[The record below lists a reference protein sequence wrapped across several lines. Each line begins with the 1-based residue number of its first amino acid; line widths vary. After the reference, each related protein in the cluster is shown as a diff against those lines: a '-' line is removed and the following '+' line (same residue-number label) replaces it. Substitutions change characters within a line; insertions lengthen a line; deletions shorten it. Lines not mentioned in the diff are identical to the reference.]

1 METLSLPLSVLSLFI
16 YMYEYAYIERY
27 YICVSPVA
35 AISFTLFSSFP
46 ISLYHHLSTT
56 DRQRALLLEVE
67 DGLLD
72 AEIPLQQLGAMLSEF
87 MMIQFSPHSTLLYS
101 TLLYSTPL
109 YSTLLYSTL
118 LYSTLLYYTLLYSTV
133 LYSTLLHSKL

>member
-1 METLSLPLSVLSLFI
+1 MRWKLSRFLYRFCLSLYI
-16 YMYEYAYIERY
+16 YIYIYKYTYIERY

-46 ISLYHHLSTT
+46 FSLYHHLSNT

-87 MMIQFSPHSTLLYS
+87 MMI
-101 TLLYSTPL
+101 
-109 YSTLLYSTL
+109 
-118 LYSTLLYYTLLYSTV
+118 
-133 LYSTLLHSKL
+133 